1 MQSKGKGNV
10 KLLPSSKVD
19 DAFGKLKEKDIDH
32 IINGSKKSN
41 HQWDKLV
48 PDKSWG
54 KIKPIIND
62 VMKNGADMP
71 YKNVSS
77 KMKIINGELVQAT
90 YKILPDGSYRI
101 SNAWVK

>member
-1 MQSKGKGNV
+1 
-10 KLLPSSKVD
+10 
-19 DAFGKLKEKDIDH
+19 
-32 IINGSKKSN
+32 
-41 HQWDKLV
+41 
-48 PDKSWG
+48 
-54 KIKPIIND
+54 
-62 VMKNGADMP
+62 MKNGADMP